1 MVIQVTDAPT
11 ANTIEAPTTSPDGE
25 PGREFSL
32 RLRALGGAAMEHME
46 RATSIPAPRVS
57 EPSSAPWPSDHVLV
71 ARVLEG
77 DLDAFGVLLSRHQG
91 RVYSIAANFAANGD
105 DASDLA
111 QEIFL
116 KTYRSLA
123 RFRGQAAFSTW
134 LYRIA
139 VNACVDYTRRRRH
152 NGDLPLED
160 DLLAG
165 AQAGLDPQ
173 QEMERKQLRWDL
185 TRAIAG
191 LSAKLRATLVL
202 HDIEGLTHEEIGRIV
217 GCSVGTT
224 KSRLFRAR
232 EEMRRQLEQRAEGSK
247 P

>member
-1 MVIQVTDAPT
+1 
-11 ANTIEAPTTSPDGE
+11 
-25 PGREFSL
+25 
-32 RLRALGGAAMEHME
+32 
-46 RATSIPAPRVS
+46 
-57 EPSSAPWPSDHVLV
+57 VLV

-91 RVYSIAANFAANGD
+91 RVYSIAANFAANAD

-116 KTYRSLA
+116 KSYRSLA

-139 VNACVDYTRRRRH
+139 VNACVDYTRRRGH
-152 NGDLPLED
+152 NGHLPLED

-165 AQAGLDPQ
+165 VHAGLDPQ
-173 QEMERKQLRWDL
+173 EQVEREQLRREL
-185 TRAIAG
+185 TRAISG
-191 LSAKLRATLVL
+191 LSGKLRVALVL

-217 GCSVGTT
+217 GCSAGTT

-232 EEMRRQLEQRAEGSK
+232 EEVRRRLKERAEGLK
-247 P
+247 R